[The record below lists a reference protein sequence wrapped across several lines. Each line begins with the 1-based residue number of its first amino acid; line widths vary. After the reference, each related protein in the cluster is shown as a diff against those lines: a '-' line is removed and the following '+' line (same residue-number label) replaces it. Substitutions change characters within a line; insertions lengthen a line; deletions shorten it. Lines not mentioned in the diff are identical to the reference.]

1 MQSTQHHHVV
11 DVFVGVDV
19 GKGQHHAV
27 ALDRN
32 GRRLYN
38 KALPND
44 EAKLRALIAELKA
57 HGQLLFVVDQPA
69 TIGAL
74 PLAVARD
81 EGVWVAYLPGLTMR
95 RIADLHAGE
104 AKTDARDAAIIAE
117 AARSLP
123 HTLRSLRLADESL
136 AELTMLCGFD
146 DDLASQI
153 TQTSNRIRGLLTQ
166 IHPALERVIGP
177 RLDHPAVLDLLERYP
192 SPAALAAASPKTL
205 ANRLTK
211 LAPRMGRNL
220 AAEIVHALGEQT
232 VTVPGTQAAT
242 LVIPRLAQQLAAL
255 RKQRDDIAAEV
266 ERLVSNHPLWPVLTS
281 MPGVGVRTAA
291 RLLTEVTHK
300 AFASA
305 AHLAAY
311 AGLAPVTRRSG
322 SSIRGEHPSRR
333 GNKVL
338 KRALFLSA
346 FAALR
351 DPISRAY
358 YTRKIQQGKRH
369 NQALI
374 ALARRRCD
382 VLFAM
387 LRDGTL
393 YQPKSAIAA

>member
-1 MQSTQHHHVV
+1 MIESSDYESVQ
-11 DVFVGVDV
+11 VFIGVDV
-19 GKGQHHAV
+19 GKDTHHAV
-27 ALDRN
+27 AINRS
-32 GRRLYN
+32 GKRLFD

-44 EAKLRALIAELKA
+44 ENKLRSLISDLKQ
-57 HGQLLFVVDQPA
+57 HGQILLVVDQPA

-74 PLAVARD
+74 PVAVARS
-81 EGVWVAYLPGLTMR
+81 ESVLVGYLPGLAMR
-95 RIADLHAGE
+95 RIADLHA
-104 AKTDARDAAIIAE
+104 E
-117 AARSLP
+117 AARTLP
-123 HTLRSLRLADESL
+123 HALRTLKLADEQI
-136 AELTMLCGFD
+136 AELSMLCGFD
-146 DDLASQI
+146 DDLAAQT
-153 TQTSNRIRGLLTQ
+153 TQASNRIRGLLTQ

-177 RLDHPAVLDLLERYP
+177 RLDHPAVLDLLQRYP
-192 SPAALAAASPKTL
+192 SPEKLASLGEKKL
-205 ANRLTK
+205 ATQLSK
-211 LAPRMGRNL
+211 LAPRLGKRL
-220 AAEIVHALGEQT
+220 AADITRALSEQT
-232 VTVPGTQAAT
+232 VVVPGTNAAVVV
-242 LVIPRLAQQLAAL
+242 LPRLALQLITL
-255 RKQRDDIAAEV
+255 RKQRDEVALEV
-266 ERLVSNHPLWPVLTS
+266 EQRVLAHPLYPVLTS

-291 RLLTEVTHK
+291 RLLTEVACR

-333 GNKVL
+333 GNKTL

-358 YTRKIQQGKRH
+358 YTRKMSQGKRH

-387 LRDGTL
+387 MRDGTF
-393 YQPKSAIAA
+393 YTPAAS

>member
-1 MQSTQHHHVV
+1 MQEPLQHNSI

-27 ALDRN
+27 ALDRS
-32 GRRLYN
+32 GKRLYN

-44 EAKLRALIAELKA
+44 EAKLRALINELKA
-57 HGQLLFVVDQPA
+57 YGQLLFVVDQPA

-74 PLAVARD
+74 PIAVARD
-81 EGVWVAYLPGLTMR
+81 EGVLVAYLPGLAMR

-117 AARSLP
+117 AARSMP
-123 HTLRSLRLADESL
+123 HTLRSLRLADEPL

-146 DDLASQI
+146 DDLAAQV

-166 IHPALERVIGP
+166 IHPALERVLGP
-177 RLDHPAVLDLLERYP
+177 RLDVLDLLERYP
-192 SPAALAAASPKTL
+192 SPAALAETSEKTL

-211 LAPRMGRNL
+211 LAPRMGKRL
-220 AAEIVHALGEQT
+220 AAEIVQALGEQT
-232 VTVPGTQAAT
+232 VVVPGTQAAT
-242 LVIPRLAQQLAAL
+242 VVMPRLAKQLAAL
-255 RKQRDDIAAEV
+255 LQQRDEVASEV
-266 ERLVSNHPLWPVLTS
+266 ERLVHAHPLYSVLTS

-291 RLLTEVTHK
+291 RLLTEVAHK

-338 KRALFLSA
+338 KRTLFLSA

-358 YTRKIQQGKRH
+358 YSRKIQQGKRH

-382 VLFAM
+382 VMFAM
-387 LRDGTL
+387 LRDGTF
-393 YQPKSAIAA
+393 YQPQTAPNA